1 MRKSKP
7 RPTAERVRELFH
19 YDPETGVFTHRETK
33 RFQRSAPMKYGQ
45 VGAGRISTF
54 GYVVIK
60 VDGVT
65 YAAALL
71 AWLYVHGKWPKGKI
85 KYLNGNRADNKI
97 SNIFVHETPAGDI
110 AGREMT
116 QERLKELLH
125 YEPETGWF
133 TWRVNNSVAAVGQR
147 AGGDH
152 GLGYRS
158 IGLDYKKFLEH
169 KLAWLYMTGEWP
181 EEEIDHINRD
191 RADNRWPNLKRA
203 SRSQNGHNKGQHPRN
218 TTGYKGVYR
227 SGPDHFVARIQI
239 RNQTIHLGRF
249 KDINDAI
256 AARKKAEEEYQI

>member
-33 RFQRSAPMKYGQ
+33 RFQRSAPKYGQ

-116 QERLKELLH
+116 QRGLKSFFTTSRKLDGLLGASITRLRRLASGL
-125 YEPETGWF
+125 
-133 TWRVNNSVAAVGQR
+133 AATMDLV
-147 AGGDH
+147 
-152 GLGYRS
+152 
-158 IGLDYKKFLEH
+158 IG
-169 KLAWLYMTGEWP
+169 P
-181 EEEIDHINRD
+181 
-191 RADNRWPNLKRA
+191 
-203 SRSQNGHNKGQHPRN
+203 
-218 TTGYKGVYR
+218 
-227 SGPDHFVARIQI
+227 
-239 RNQTIHLGRF
+239 
-249 KDINDAI
+249 
-256 AARKKAEEEYQI
+256 